1 MPALEKPR
9 WENFARNLARGMTQI
24 NAYVEAGFA
33 AGSPGNA
40 QKLAN
45 SPVIVDRVREIQAER
60 EQILSGPTVSI
71 DGEESE
77 NGLPFETV
85 DMDWVIERLAA
96 NVQSA
101 MTMGNH
107 SAANKAL
114 EMLGHHLG
122 MTFADS
128 KAKGDPDKNPEGGGG
143 GNTYNILQLT
153 EALGAHQHQIEQQ
166 KMKDVTPAKEPGA

>member
-24 NAYVEAGFA
+24 KSYTEAGFA
-33 AGSPGNA
+33 GGSPGNA

-45 SPVIVDRVREIQAER
+45 NPVIVERVREIVAER
-60 EQILSGPTVSI
+60 EELMSGPTVAI
-71 DGEESE
+71 DPEESE
-77 NGLPFETV
+77 NGIPYEKV
-85 DMDWVIERLAA
+85 DMDWVIQRLAT
-96 NVQSA
+96 NVTSA

-128 KAKGDPDKNPEGGGG
+128 KAKGDPDKNQEGAGG

-153 EALGAHQHQIEQQ
+153 EALGAHQQQIEQQ
-166 KMKDVTPAKEPGA
+166 KMKDVTPPKGDDA

>member
-1 MPALEKPR
+1 MPVLEKPR
-9 WENFARNLARGMTQI
+9 WEIFARNLARGMTQHK
-24 NAYVEAGFA
+24 AYIEAGFA
-33 AGSPGNA
+33 PGSPGNA
-40 QKLAN
+40 QRLAN
-45 SPVIVDRVREIQAER
+45 NPLVVDRVKEIQEER
-60 EQILSGPTVSI
+60 EEILSGPTVSI
-71 DGEESE
+71 EGEESE

-85 DMDWVIERLAA
+85 DMNWVIERLAA

-122 MTFADS
+122 MTFAD
-128 KAKGDPDKNPEGGGG
+128 KIKGGDPDNLPNGGGG

-153 EALGAHQHQIEQQ
+153 EALGEHAKRIENSQ
-166 KMKDVTPAKEPGA
+166 MKDISPPKDGSD